1 MHSTSE
7 AQQIAALGRVAA
19 DALQRRRAAGLALV
33 DQAEAIARSCHNMA
47 QRFQQGG
54 KLIAFGNGG
63 SSTDAQHIAVEF
75 VHPVMVGKRALPALS
90 LTNDIA
96 TLTGLANRQGW
107 RNVFAHQLRYLAQP
121 QDIAIGLSQDQRC
134 QNVLRG
140 LRVAQQMGLLT
151 IALTG
156 GSSTA
161 MMAHTT
167 VDHSIVV
174 PAEEPQIVKEI
185 QVTIYHIL
193 WELVHVFFEQPGLLG
208 TRAGP

>member
-1 MHSTSE
+1 MDSTSE
-7 AQQIAALGRVAA
+7 AQQMAALSRVAA
-19 DALQRRRAAGLALV
+19 DAFQRRRAAGLALV
-33 DQAEAIARSCHNMA
+33 DQAEAITLACHNMA
-47 QRFQQGG
+47 QRFHQGG

-75 VHPVMVGKRALPALS
+75 VHPVMVGERALPALS

-96 TLTGLANRQGW
+96 TLTGLASRQGW

-121 QDIAIGLSQDQRC
+121 QDIAIGVSQDKRC

-161 MMAHTT
+161 MASHTT
-167 VDHSIVV
+167 VDHLIVV
-174 PAEEPQIVKEI
+174 PAEELQVVKEI
-185 QVTIYHIL
+185 QVTIYHIR

-208 TRAGP
+208 APA